1 MPGGSGKLPGI
12 FFAKG
17 GRQEPVI
24 AGDLQKNAEM
34 KRKNAEEQG
43 RPNPQNINQDIQEMK
58 KLQKPDDATFCNL
71 FERKMT

>member
-17 GRQEPVI
+17 GRQEPGM
-24 AGDLQKNAEM
+24 AGDLQKIAEM

-43 RPNPQNINQDIQEMK
+43 
-58 KLQKPDDATFCNL
+58 
-71 FERKMT
+71 

>member
-17 GRQEPVI
+17 ERQKPGMT
-24 AGDLQKNAEM
+24 GDLQKIAEM

-43 RPNPQNINQDIQEMK
+43 
-58 KLQKPDDATFCNL
+58 
-71 FERKMT
+71 